1 MKPIVFSIM
10 NHKGGVGKTT
20 TAVSLAAG
28 WAEGGQRV
36 LLIDNDPQ
44 GSAGMSLGVSND
56 GQGLLQAMSTS
67 TALPVT
73 ETAMPGLYLVPSGPG
88 LVEARRRFSGA
99 LGLELLRRCLE
110 RTPGDWD
117 RVLID
122 CPPGEEILTLGALR
136 ASRYVLIPVEVHFL
150 GLNGINQILK
160 TVSSVR
166 EGNPLLEIGA
176 VIPCRAHPRRII
188 HREIME
194 KLEVLFPGK
203 VAPQVRESVSL
214 AEAPASGAPIF
225 QYAPNSSG
233 AADYREVIRWLE
245 ARLTGA
251 GNINQ

>member
-1 MKPIVFSIM
+1 MKPIIFSVM

-20 TAVSLAAG
+20 TAVNLAAG
-28 WAEGGQRV
+28 WAENGRRV

-44 GSAGMSLGVSND
+44 GSAGLSLGVSDD
-56 GQGLLQAMSTS
+56 GQRLLQALSAS
-67 TALPVT
+67 NALPVVKT
-73 ETAMPGLYLVPSGPG
+73 VMPELYLVPSGPG
-88 LVEARRRFSGA
+88 LVEARRRFSGV

-122 CPPGEEILTLGALR
+122 CPPGEEILTIGALR
-136 ASRYVLIPVEVHFL
+136 ASRYVLIPVEVHYL

-160 TVSSVR
+160 TVLSVR
-166 EGNPLLEIGA
+166 EANPLFEIGA

-194 KLEVLFPGK
+194 KLEALFPGK
-203 VAPQVRESVSL
+203 VAPLVRETVSL
-214 AEAPASGAPIF
+214 AEAPASGRSIF
-225 QYAPNSSG
+225 QYAPGSSG

-245 ARLTGA
+245 PRLNGA
-251 GNINQ
+251 